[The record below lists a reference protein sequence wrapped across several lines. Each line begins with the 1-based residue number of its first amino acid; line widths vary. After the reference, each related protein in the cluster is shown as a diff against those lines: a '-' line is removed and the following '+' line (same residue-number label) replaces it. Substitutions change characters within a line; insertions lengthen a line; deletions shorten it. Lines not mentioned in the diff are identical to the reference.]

1 MEGRYMKN
9 IFIALMTAL
18 IVSVVG
24 IGYAQPVFEQRSL
37 REVLNPDG
45 TLKQGV
51 QGSFKVEGYTMRIGK
66 NGEPIFLPQL
76 QSAVIGTW
84 DTQFGLPFPGVAGDV
99 YALAIDGNGNVYVGG
114 RFSAVGGVNI
124 NVSNVARY
132 NPNSGTWDN
141 LGGGVTS
148 SGGGFVV
155 VYALAVS
162 GNDVYVGGFFSQAGT
177 GSGAVFA
184 NNVARYNPNSGTWD
198 NLGGGVSF
206 GGFGGQVNA
215 LAVSGNDVYV
225 GGIFSQAGTGS
236 GAVFANNV
244 ARYNPNSG
252 TWDNLGGGVSF
263 GGSGGVVNALA
274 VSGNDV
280 YVGGIFSQAGT
291 GSGAVFANNV
301 ARYNPNSGTW
311 DNLGGGV
318 SVGGSGGVVNALAVS
333 GNDVYVGGFFSQ
345 AGTGSGAVF
354 ANNVARYNPNSG
366 TWDNLGGGVSFGGFG
381 GVVNALAVSG
391 NDVYVGGIFNQAGT
405 GSGAVFANNVAL
417 FSAGSWRALG
427 TGTQNGVDR
436 EVRALAVSG
445 NDVYVGGF
453 FNRAG
458 SVSANNVA
466 RYDGSGWRA
475 LGSGGGNGVNGPV
488 YALAVDGQG
497 RVYVG
502 GQFTQAGGSSGFN
515 NVARYNPN
523 SGTWD
528 NLGGGVSFGGSG
540 GQVNALA
547 VSGNDVYVGGF
558 FSQAGTGSGAVF
570 ANNVARYNPNSG
582 TWDNLGGGVSF
593 GGFGGQ
599 VNALA
604 VSGNDVYVGGFFD
617 QAGSV
622 SANNVAR
629 FNVGTNSWRALGT
642 GSQNGVNGFV
652 FALAVVGN
660 EVFVGG
666 TFTSAGGESANSVAR
681 YNPNSGTWDNLGGG
695 VSFGGFGGQVNALAV
710 SGNDVY
716 VGGFFDQAGSVSA
729 NNVARFNVG
738 TNSWRALGTGTQSGV
753 GGVVN
758 ALAVSGNDV
767 YVGGFFNLAFTD
779 GSVVFANNVALF
791 SAGSWRA
798 LGTGTQNGVDREV
811 RALAVSGNDV
821 YVGGFFNRAGG
832 VPSTFIAR
840 FIPTPP
846 NAAATQS
853 VTSDGLVCFSPTGV
867 CINFTGVSGTG
878 TCTVERYDTP
888 PSNVAFS
895 SSAPTNVSR
904 YYFIITAAG
913 FSFTQAELRF
923 NRTQIPN
930 AGIGN
935 PQTVNVYR
943 RPTPGSG
950 TFSLLPNTFDPSAPD
965 EVRATT
971 TSFSEFILG
980 SNDPDNPLPV
990 ELSAFTG
997 VATPTG
1003 VRLQWTTQ
1011 SEQNNA
1017 GFEVRRKTAGEDFVT
1032 IASYRFDPSLRGKG
1046 TTSSTTTYSFVDAT
1060 VEAGKTYTYRLRS
1073 VDYDGTIHDYAQTV
1087 SVEVREPVQARV
1099 YEYAL
1104 EQNYPNPFNPTTT
1117 IRYSLK
1123 ELGKVS
1129 LRVYDVMGREVKVL
1143 VDGVQGAGEY
1153 SVVMDAMGLSSGV
1166 YVYQLRA
1173 GGYVFTRKMMLVK

>member
-1 MEGRYMKN
+1 MKN

-24 IGYAQPVFEQRSL
+24 IGYAQPAFEQRSL

-148 SGGGFVV
+148 SGGGFAA
-155 VYALAVS
+155 VY
-162 GNDVYVGGFFSQAGT
+162 
-177 GSGAVFA
+177 
-184 NNVARYNPNSGTWD
+184 
-198 NLGGGVSF
+198 
-206 GGFGGQVNA
+206 
-215 LAVSGNDVYV
+215 
-225 GGIFSQAGTGS
+225 
-236 GAVFANNV
+236 
-244 ARYNPNSG
+244 
-252 TWDNLGGGVSF
+252 
-263 GGSGGVVNALA
+263 
-274 VSGNDV
+274 
-280 YVGGIFSQAGT
+280 
-291 GSGAVFANNV
+291 
-301 ARYNPNSGTW
+301 
-311 DNLGGGV
+311 
-318 SVGGSGGVVNALAVS
+318 
-333 GNDVYVGGFFSQ
+333 
-345 AGTGSGAVF
+345 
-354 ANNVARYNPNSG
+354 
-366 TWDNLGGGVSFGGFG
+366 
-381 GVVNALAVSG
+381 ALAVSG
-391 NDVYVGGIFNQAGT
+391 NDVYVGGIFNQAG
-405 GSGAVFANNVAL
+405 GS
-417 FSAGSWRALG
+417 
-427 TGTQNGVDR
+427 
-436 EVRALAVSG
+436 SG
-445 NDVYVGGF
+445 F
-453 FNRAG
+453 
-458 SVSANNVA
+458 NNVA
-466 RYDGSGWRA
+466 RYDGSGWSR
-475 LGSGGGNGVNGPV
+475 LGTPAQNGVFGQV

-515 NVARYNPN
+515 NVARYDG
-523 SGTWD
+523 STWD
-528 NLGGGVSFGGSG
+528 NLGGGVTSSG
-540 GQVNALA
+540 GGFVVVRALA
-547 VSGNDVYVGGF
+547 VSGNDVYVGG
-558 FSQAGTGSGAVF
+558 Q
-570 ANNVARYNPNSG
+570 
-582 TWDNLGGGVSF
+582 
-593 GGFGGQ
+593 
-599 VNALA
+599 
-604 VSGNDVYVGGFFD
+604 
-617 QAGSV
+617 
-622 SANNVAR
+622 
-629 FNVGTNSWRALGT
+629 
-642 GSQNGVNGFV
+642 
-652 FALAVVGN
+652 
-660 EVFVGG
+660 
-666 TFTSAGGESANSVAR
+666 FT
-681 YNPNSGTWDNLGGG
+681 
-695 VSFGGFGGQVNALAV
+695 
-710 SGNDVY
+710 
-716 VGGFFDQAGSVSA
+716 QAGSVSA

-867 CINFTGVSGTG
+867 CINFTDVSGSG

-895 SSAPTNVSR
+895 GSAPTNVSQ

-1046 TTSSTTTYSFVDAT
+1046 TTNTSTTYTFLDAN
-1060 VEAGKTYTYRLRS
+1060 VEVGKTYTYRLRS
-1073 VDYDGTIHDYAQTV
+1073 VDFDGTIHDYAQTV

-1117 IRYSLK
+1117 IRYSLRD
-1123 ELGKVS
+1123 LGRVS
-1129 LRVYDVMGREVKVL
+1129 LRVYDVMGREVMVL

-1153 SVVMDAMGLSSGV
+1153 AVVVDATGLSSGV

>member
-162 GNDVYVGGFFSQAGT
+162 GNDVYVGG
-177 GSGAVFA
+177 
-184 NNVARYNPNSGTWD
+184 
-198 NLGGGVSF
+198 
-206 GGFGGQVNA
+206 
-215 LAVSGNDVYV
+215 
-225 GGIFSQAGTGS
+225 
-236 GAVFANNV
+236 
-244 ARYNPNSG
+244 
-252 TWDNLGGGVSF
+252 
-263 GGSGGVVNALA
+263 
-274 VSGNDV
+274 
-280 YVGGIFSQAGT
+280 
-291 GSGAVFANNV
+291 
-301 ARYNPNSGTW
+301 
-311 DNLGGGV
+311 
-318 SVGGSGGVVNALAVS
+318 
-333 GNDVYVGGFFSQ
+333 
-345 AGTGSGAVF
+345 
-354 ANNVARYNPNSG
+354 
-366 TWDNLGGGVSFGGFG
+366 
-381 GVVNALAVSG
+381 
-391 NDVYVGGIFNQAGT
+391 IFNQAGT
-405 GSGAVFANNVAL
+405 GSGAVFANN
-417 FSAGSWRALG
+417 
-427 TGTQNGVDR
+427 
-436 EVRALAVSG
+436 
-445 NDVYVGGF
+445 
-453 FNRAG
+453 
-458 SVSANNVA
+458 
-466 RYDGSGWRA
+466 
-475 LGSGGGNGVNGPV
+475 
-488 YALAVDGQG
+488 
-497 RVYVG
+497 
-502 GQFTQAGGSSGFN
+502 
-515 NVARYNPN
+515 
-523 SGTWD
+523 
-528 NLGGGVSFGGSG
+528 
-540 GQVNALA
+540 
-547 VSGNDVYVGGF
+547 
-558 FSQAGTGSGAVF
+558 
-570 ANNVARYNPNSG
+570 
-582 TWDNLGGGVSF
+582 
-593 GGFGGQ
+593 
-599 VNALA
+599 
-604 VSGNDVYVGGFFD
+604 
-617 QAGSV
+617 
-622 SANNVAR
+622 
-629 FNVGTNSWRALGT
+629 
-642 GSQNGVNGFV
+642 
-652 FALAVVGN
+652 
-660 EVFVGG
+660 
-666 TFTSAGGESANSVAR
+666 VAR

-1153 SVVMDAMGLSSGV
+1153 SVVMDATGLSSGV